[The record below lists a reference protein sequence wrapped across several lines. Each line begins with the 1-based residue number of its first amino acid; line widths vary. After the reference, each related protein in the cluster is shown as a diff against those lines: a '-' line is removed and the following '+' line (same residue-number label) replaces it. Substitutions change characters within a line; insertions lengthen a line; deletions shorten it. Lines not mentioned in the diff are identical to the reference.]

1 MIKTKST
8 KLSIIVPVY
17 NVQDYIRPCI
27 ESLFCQDLDE
37 KSFEVIIVNDGTK
50 DRSMEMIDDIV
61 RCHNNISIVNQEN
74 QGLSMA
80 RNNGIAL
87 ARGEYLLMPDSD
99 DLLIEKTLKPLL
111 DKALA
116 TKVDLLIAGHIV
128 LNNKDIEGKHVNN
141 LKDWSFSET
150 TGKKLFEDTHHIN
163 NVWRTIYRKDFL
175 IENHIEFI
183 PGIFFE
189 DVPFTNKCF
198 LYANRCIKTDYLFY
212 IYRKR
217 EASISAS
224 NNFNMRKAHDLCIAI
239 AKTWELKNDK
249 RITQDLLKKLNDQ
262 VFVYF
267 HNLLYR
273 TLFTIEP
280 TSNKVIILKNLLS
293 IIPDLKFTNGYKQLI
308 ISFLFRKVPTLYI
321 YILLFRKKMLWK
333 L

>member
-1 MIKTKST
+1 MYSTKSI

-87 ARGEYLLMPDSD
+87 AKGEYILMPDSD
-99 DLLIEKTLKPLL
+99 DLLIENKLKPLL
-111 DKALA
+111 DKAIE
-116 TKVDLLIAGHIV
+116 TKVDLLVAEYIAM
-128 LNNKDIEGKHVNN
+128 NNTNIETTIIQQQTE
-141 LKDWSFSET
+141 LTFTET
-150 TGKKLFEDTHHIN
+150 TGKEMFACANHEN
-163 NVWRTIYRKDFL
+163 YVWRTLFKKDFL
-175 IENHIEFI
+175 LENNIHFI

-189 DVPFTNKCF
+189 DIPFTNKCY
-198 LYANRCIKTDYLFY
+198 LYANKCIKANAMFY
-212 IYRKR
+212 IYRRR
-217 EASISAS
+217 ESSISS
-224 NNFNMRKAHDLCIAI
+224 TDNFNMKKANDLCIAI
-239 AKTWELKNDK
+239 AKIWELKNDK
-249 RITQDLLKKLNDQ
+249 RITQDLFVKLNDQ
-262 VFVYF
+262 VFLYF

-280 TSNKVIILKNLLS
+280 TSNKITVLKKLLAL
-293 IIPDLKFTNGYKQLI
+293 IPDLKFTNGYKQI
-308 ISFLFRKVPTLYI
+308 FISFLFRKVPSFYI
-321 YILLFRKKMLWK
+321 HMLLFRKKIIWK